1 MNSVCSRGLKS
12 AHPPQELRYMGARIA
27 SRIILTVQVVS
38 WAAFM
43 IGIGLIVSL
52 IAASIYGSL
61 SVTN

>member
-1 MNSVCSRGLKS
+1 
-12 AHPPQELRYMGARIA
+12 MGARIA
-27 SRIILTVQVVS
+27 GRIILTVQVVS

-43 IGIGLIVSL
+43 IGIGLIVSV